1 MKIGHIA
8 IEKQSDDEIARF
20 AALVESLDKL
30 AVEQHVLVANAALAR
45 RLLARPYVTVGP
57 IVRSPVMACC
67 LMPGVDLVHIHGARS
82 GQAGLLLALTR
93 SIPYVLDADCDG
105 QGASRPLQQSVLQR
119 ARAQVAPDKA
129 DPELLVETYKAA
141 LTGEPSKLPENTD
154 CR

>member
-1 MKIGHIA
+1 MKIGHVG
-8 IEKQSDDEIARF
+8 IEKQTDEKFARF
-20 AALVESLDKL
+20 AALVESLDRL
-30 AVEQHVLVANAALAR
+30 AVEQLVLVANAALAR
-45 RLLARPYVTVGP
+45 RLSASPYVTVGP

-93 SIPYVLDADCDG
+93 SIPYVLSADCDG
-105 QGASRPLQQSVLQR
+105 PGASRPLQQSVLQR
-119 ARAQVAPDKA
+119 ARARVAPDVS
-129 DPELLVETYKAA
+129 DPELLLNAYAAA